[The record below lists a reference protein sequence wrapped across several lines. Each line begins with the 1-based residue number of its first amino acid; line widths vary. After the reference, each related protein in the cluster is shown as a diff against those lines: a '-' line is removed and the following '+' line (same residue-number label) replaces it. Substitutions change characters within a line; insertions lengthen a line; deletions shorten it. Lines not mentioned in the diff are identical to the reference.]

1 MPNRIPADVKRTL
14 RKEAGFGCARCGLPI
29 FEYHHIVP
37 RAEEDHNRPEDMV
50 ILCPNHHDECTK
62 GAATETEQ
70 RAWKARP
77 FNIERGYVEGLLK
90 VNQSYCAVAC
100 GSCLM
105 VNDGT
110 QIRIDGEPLLGL
122 SLDGGHV
129 QISLTLH
136 NENDDILVLV
146 QDNEWLSGDPA
157 VWDLEASYQRVTIRR
172 EPRDVRLRLRVGADP
187 MSLEAQLWRNGYVVD
202 VRPQG
207 IFVNSKEARAEGV
220 PGSSLAGLCFVDMS
234 LEIDTREPT
243 YKLVPD
249 DRYGKSF
256 IVSRESRLEALVEG
270 VNALSRLRG
279 ERRSTAE
286 ASQESPTAS

>member
-1 MPNRIPADVKRTL
+1 MPNGIPAGVKRTL
-14 RKEAGFGCARCGLPI
+14 RQEAGFGCARCGLPI

-37 RAEEDHNRPEDMV
+37 RAEEEHNRPVDMV

-62 GAATETEQ
+62 GAATEAEQ
-70 RAWKARP
+70 RAWKSRP
-77 FNIERGYVEGLLK
+77 FNIVRGYAEGLLK

-110 QIRIDGEPLLGL
+110 QVRIDDEPLLGL
-122 SLDGGHV
+122 SLEDGHV
-129 QISLTLH
+129 QISLTLYD
-136 NENDDILVLV
+136 ENDDILALI
-146 QDNEWLSGDPA
+146 QENEWLSGDAA
-157 VWDLEASYQRVTIRR
+157 VWDLEASYQRLTIRR
-172 EPRDVRLRLRVGADP
+172 EPRDIRLRLRVGADP
-187 MSLEAQLWRNGYVVD
+187 MSLEAQLWRNGHVVE

-220 PGSSLAGLCFVDMS
+220 PGSSFAGLCFVAMS
-234 LEIDTREPT
+234 LEIDAREPS

-270 VNALSRLRG
+270 VNTLSRLRA
-279 ERRSTAE
+279 ERGSTGRPPP
-286 ASQESPTAS
+286 ESPAAS